1 MPFFK
6 TGYREAAMS
15 RRNTSTLI
23 ALAGALAACLTLAAN
38 AAPAAAAAE
47 RLSSLRNEGFQPSA
61 APAAVDEQRQSTF
74 KPFERGDIFVAST
87 IMDHPTDDHMG
98 TGRIFQY
105 DAELNLRGTLYT
117 QGTTHKIGGLNVA
130 PDGTLWAFAQ
140 GQPSVV
146 EIGADGVQKPLRR
159 FSERSLS
166 SVTFAADGSLY
177 FGEHLQ
183 GRNTSIPTNTTVFR
197 LLPGRDVIG
206 DGNIFRFSADAK
218 PLAEYHTDTHGGVV
232 GIHGVTSTVLTDGD
246 ARMVYVSETGNR
258 VMQYD
263 LANDRQLPDLRV
275 FDDDEDV
282 FMVLTLM
289 PMLDGS
295 LLISTGNGLV
305 VLDKDSGETLRYYGM
320 GTPGWAAS
328 GPTVDGEGIIVGN
341 FFTGEVVIISRETGE
356 VLRSANIGQKN
367 SLSGVAQFPG

>member
-1 MPFFK
+1 MAFESPARIPK
-6 TGYREAAMS
+6 KKLMK
-15 RRNTSTLI
+15 
-23 ALAGALAACLTLAAN
+23 CKN
-38 AAPAAAAAE
+38 ASLAPAFTAFVALTTAVVAGGAE
-47 RLSSLRNEGFQPSA
+47 R
-61 APAAVDEQRQSTF
+61 VSTF
-74 KPFERGDIFVAST
+74 KPFAPGDIFVAAT

-105 DAELNLRGTLYT
+105 DADLNLKGELLT
-117 QGTTHKIGGLNVA
+117 QGTTHKIGGLAFA

-140 GQPSVV
+140 GTPAVV
-146 EIGADGVQKPLRR
+146 EIGSAGAQKPVRKL
-159 FSERSLS
+159 SDRSLS

-183 GRNTSIPTNTTVFR
+183 GKKTRIATNTTVFN
-197 LLPGRDVIG
+197 LLEGRDVIG
-206 DGNIFRFSADAK
+206 DGNVFKFSPDAR
-218 PLAEYHTDTHGGVV
+218 LLREFHTDTHGGVV
-232 GIHGVTSTVLTDGD
+232 GIHGVTSTVLTDND
-246 ARMVYVSETGNR
+246 TRMVYISETGNR

-275 FDDDEDV
+275 FDDSDTV

-305 VLDKDSGETLRYYGM
+305 ILHKDSGETLRFYDL

-328 GPTVDGEGIIVGN
+328 GPTVDGEGIVVGN
-341 FFTGEVVIISRETGE
+341 FFTGQVVIISRESGE
-356 VLRSANIGQKN
+356 VVRSNFIGQTN

>member
-1 MPFFK
+1 MLSRNPYSRALALA
-6 TGYREAAMS
+6 TALVLAAG
-15 RRNTSTLI
+15 
-23 ALAGALAACLTLAAN
+23 LAGA
-38 AAPAAAAAE
+38 AE
-47 RLSSLRNEGFQPSA
+47 ERASTFQPF
-61 APAAVDEQRQSTF
+61 V
-74 KPFERGDIFVAST
+74 KGDIFVAST

-105 DAELNLRGTLYT
+105 DAELNLKGELYT
-117 QGTTHKIGGLNVA
+117 KGTTHKIGGLNFA

-140 GQPSVV
+140 GTPAVV
-146 EIGADGVQKPLRR
+146 EIGPDGVQKPVRS

-166 SVTFAADGSLY
+166 SVTFARDGSLY

-183 GRNTSIPTNTTVFR
+183 GPNTTIPTNTTVFN
-197 LLPGRDVIG
+197 LLTGRDVIG
-206 DGNIFRFSADAK
+206 DGNIFKFSPDAR
-218 PLAEYHTDTHGGVV
+218 LLQEFHSDTHGGVV
-232 GIHGVTSTVLTDGD
+232 GIHGVTSTVLTDD
-246 ARMVYVSETGNR
+246 DMRMVYLSETGNR

-263 LANDRQLPDLRV
+263 LANDRQLPDLRL
-275 FDDDEDV
+275 FDDDENV

-305 VLDKDSGETLRYYGM
+305 VLDKDSGETLRYYDM
-320 GTPGWAAS
+320 RSPGWAAS
-328 GPTVDGEGIIVGN
+328 GPTVDGAGIIVGN

-356 VLRSANIGQKN
+356 VVRSNNIGQRN

>member
-1 MPFFK
+1 MLNRNPY
-6 TGYREAAMS
+6 TRALASAPALVLAAG
-15 RRNTSTLI
+15 
-23 ALAGALAACLTLAAN
+23 LAGA
-38 AAPAAAAAE
+38 AE
-47 RLSSLRNEGFQPSA
+47 ERVNTFQPF
-61 APAAVDEQRQSTF
+61 V
-74 KPFERGDIFVAST
+74 KGDIFVAST

-105 DAELNLRGTLYT
+105 DAELNLKGELYT
-117 QGTTHKIGGLNVA
+117 KGTTHKIGGLNFA

-146 EIGADGVQKPLRR
+146 EIGADGVQKPVRR

-166 SVTFAADGSLY
+166 SVTFARDGSLY

-183 GRNTSIPTNTTVFR
+183 GPNTSIPTNTTTFN
-197 LLPGRDVIG
+197 LLTGRDVIG
-206 DGNIFRFSADAK
+206 DGNIFKFSPDARLLK
-218 PLAEYHTDTHGGVV
+218 EFHSDTHGGVA
-232 GIHGVTSTVLTDGD
+232 GIHGVTSTVLTDD
-246 ARMVYVSETGNR
+246 DTRMVYLSETGNR

-275 FDDDEDV
+275 FDDDENV

-295 LLISTGNGLV
+295 LLVSTGNGLV
-305 VLDKDSGETLRYYGM
+305 VLDKDSGETLRYYEM
-320 GTPGWAAS
+320 RSPGWAAS
-328 GPTVDGEGIIVGN
+328 GPTVDGLGIIVGN

-356 VLRSANIGQKN
+356 VVRSNNIGQTS

>member
-1 MPFFK
+1 MLKRKP
-6 TGYREAAMS
+6 R
-15 RRNTSTLI
+15 ST
-23 ALAGALAACLTLAAN
+23 ALVMGS
-38 AAPAAAAAE
+38 AAALLSVLAWGDDE
-47 RLSSLRNEGFQPSA
+47 RASSFQPF
-61 APAAVDEQRQSTF
+61 V
-74 KPFERGDIFVAST
+74 RGDIFVAAT

-105 DAELNLRGTLYT
+105 DAELNLKGTLYT
-117 QGTTHKIGGLNVA
+117 QGTTHKIGGLNFA

-159 FSERSLS
+159 FSNRSLS
-166 SVTFAADGSLY
+166 SVTFGADGSLY

-183 GRNTSIPTNTTVFR
+183 GRNTTIPTNTTVFN

-206 DGNIFRFSADAK
+206 DGNIFRFSAQAE
-218 PLAEYHTDTHGGVV
+218 PLQEFHTDTHGGVV
-232 GIHGVTSTVLTDGD
+232 GIHGVTSTVLTDD
-246 ARMVYVSETGNR
+246 DTRMVYVSETGDR

-263 LANDRQLPDLRV
+263 LAEDRQLPDLRV
-275 FDDDEDV
+275 FDDDDNV

-289 PMLDGS
+289 PMPDGS

-305 VLDKDSGETLRYYGM
+305 VLDKDSGETLRYYDM

-341 FFTGEVVIISRETGE
+341 FFTGEVVIIDRESGE
-356 VLRSANIGQKN
+356 VVRSGNIGQRN
-367 SLSGVAQFPG
+367 SLSGVAQYPG

>member
-1 MPFFK
+1 MLKRKP
-6 TGYREAAMS
+6 R
-15 RRNTSTLI
+15 ST
-23 ALAGALAACLTLAAN
+23 ALVLALAAALLSIQAWGDD
-38 AAPAAAAAE
+38 E
-47 RLSSLRNEGFQPSA
+47 RASSFQPF
-61 APAAVDEQRQSTF
+61 V
-74 KPFERGDIFVAST
+74 RGDIFVAAT

-105 DAELNLRGTLYT
+105 DAELNLKGTLYT
-117 QGTTHKIGGLNVA
+117 QGTTHKIGGLNFA

-159 FSERSLS
+159 FSSRSLS
-166 SVTFAADGSLY
+166 SVTFGADGSLY

-183 GRNTSIPTNTTVFR
+183 GRNTTIPTNTTVFN

-206 DGNIFRFSADAK
+206 DGNIFRFSAQ
-218 PLAEYHTDTHGGVV
+218 AELLQEFHTDTHGGVV
-232 GIHGVTSTVLTDGD
+232 GIHGVTSTVLTDD
-246 ARMVYVSETGNR
+246 DTRMVYVSETGDR

-263 LANDRQLPDLRV
+263 LAEDRQLPDLRV
-275 FDDDEDV
+275 FDDDDNV

-289 PMLDGS
+289 PMPDGS

-305 VLDKDSGETLRYYGM
+305 VLDKDSGETLRYYDM

-341 FFTGEVVIISRETGE
+341 FFTGEVVIIDRESGE
-356 VLRSANIGQKN
+356 VVRSGNIGQRN
-367 SLSGVAQFPG
+367 SLSGVAQYPG

>member
-1 MPFFK
+1 ML
-6 TGYREAAMS
+6 S
-15 RRNTSTLI
+15 RNPYSRALALAPALVLT
-23 ALAGALAACLTLAAN
+23 AGLAGA
-38 AAPAAAAAE
+38 AE
-47 RLSSLRNEGFQPSA
+47 ERDNTFQPF
-61 APAAVDEQRQSTF
+61 V
-74 KPFERGDIFVAST
+74 KGDIFVAST

-105 DAELNLRGTLYT
+105 DAQLNLKGELYT
-117 QGTTHKIGGLNVA
+117 KGTTHKIGGLNFA

-140 GQPSVV
+140 GTPAVV
-146 EIGADGVQKPLRR
+146 EIGRDGVQKPVRS

-166 SVTFAADGSLY
+166 SVTFARDGSLY

-183 GRNTSIPTNTTVFR
+183 GPNTTIPTNTTVFN
-197 LLPGRDVIG
+197 LLTGRDVIG
-206 DGNIFRFSADAK
+206 DGNIFKFSPDAR
-218 PLAEYHTDTHGGVV
+218 LLREFHSDTHGGVV
-232 GIHGVTSTVLTDGD
+232 GIHGVTSTVLTDD
-246 ARMVYVSETGNR
+246 DTRMVYLSETGNR

-275 FDDDEDV
+275 FDEDENV

-305 VLDKDSGETLRYYGM
+305 VLDKDSGETLRYYDM
-320 GTPGWAAS
+320 RSPGWAAS
-328 GPTVDGEGIIVGN
+328 GPTVDGSGIIVGN

-356 VLRSANIGQKN
+356 VVRSSNIGQTN

>member
-1 MPFFK
+1 MIN
-6 TGYREAAMS
+6 
-15 RRNTSTLI
+15 RRTLI
-23 ALAGALAACLTLAAN
+23 GSLVITGALSISG
-38 AAPAAAAAE
+38 
-47 RLSSLRNEGFQPSA
+47 LSMADSHRVSK
-61 APAAVDEQRQSTF
+61 F
-74 KPFERGDIFVAST
+74 KLFVRGDIFVAAT

-105 DAELNLRGTLYT
+105 DADLNLKGELFTKGTE
-117 QGTTHKIGGLNVA
+117 HKVGGLNFA

-140 GQPSVV
+140 GTPAVV
-146 EIGADGVQKPLRR
+146 EINNTGVQKPVRK
-159 FSERSLS
+159 FSERTLS

-183 GRNTSIPTNTTVFR
+183 GKEIQIASNTTVFN

-206 DGNIFRFSADAK
+206 DGNIFKFSPDAK
-218 PLAEYHTDTHGGVV
+218 LLREFATDTHGGLAS
-232 GIHGVTSTVLTDGD
+232 IHGVTSTVLTDND
-246 ARMVYVSETGNR
+246 TRMIYISETGNR

-263 LANDRQLPDLRV
+263 LANDRQLPDLKV
-275 FDDDEDV
+275 FDEDENI

-305 VLDKDSGETLRYYGM
+305 ILDQDSGEVIRYYDMDSG
-320 GTPGWAAS
+320 GWAAS
-328 GPTVDGEGIIVGN
+328 GPTVDGDGIITGN
-341 FFTGEVVIISRETGE
+341 FFTGQIAVISLETGE
-356 VLRSANIGQKN
+356 IVKSGYIGQTN